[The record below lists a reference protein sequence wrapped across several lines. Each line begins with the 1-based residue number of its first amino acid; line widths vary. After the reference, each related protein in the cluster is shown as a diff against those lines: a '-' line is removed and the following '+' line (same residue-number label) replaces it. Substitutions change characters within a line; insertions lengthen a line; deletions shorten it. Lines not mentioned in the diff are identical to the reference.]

1 MKKRLRIAALLILM
15 LALACAHPQQ
25 AEAPDTPAP
34 AEQTDP
40 VEVVATPVSDTVSYE
55 ATPEPLVPT
64 PTPTPT
70 PVPTPTPSP
79 TPAPLEGV
87 TIGLDPGHQQRANF
101 STEPIAPGEK
111 TEKAKC
117 SSGTRG
123 IVTGVYEYEVNL
135 KVALKLR
142 RLLEQNGATVVL
154 TRTTNN
160 VNLSNRSRAEYFNDR
175 EVDLAILLYCNG
187 ADDTGIRGAFM
198 LLPTKERTSFF
209 SENARA
215 ATTILEHYCA
225 ATGLPTR
232 KGNGIVY
239 TATQTAFNWCTR
251 PIICIE
257 MGHLS
262 NESDDLLL
270 TNNAFQDKMAV
281 GIYEGIFAYLHP
293 DSASEG
299 GD

>member
-40 VEVVATPVSDTVSYE
+40 VDVVATPVSDMVSYE

-70 PVPTPTPSP
+70 PVPTPTPTP

-209 SENARA
+209 SENAA
-215 ATTILEHYCA
+215 LACLEVSPAVAVQSKTLYPRSSA
-225 ATGLPTR
+225 PLRFRRIQRGSQR
-232 KGNGIVY
+232 V
-239 TATQTAFNWCTR
+239 
-251 PIICIE
+251 
-257 MGHLS
+257 LS
-262 NESDDLLL
+262 VPPGKRSRSHFFPMIPSTL
-270 TNNAFQDKMAV
+270 
-281 GIYEGIFAYLHP
+281 
-293 DSASEG
+293 SERISMPRR
-299 GD
+299 